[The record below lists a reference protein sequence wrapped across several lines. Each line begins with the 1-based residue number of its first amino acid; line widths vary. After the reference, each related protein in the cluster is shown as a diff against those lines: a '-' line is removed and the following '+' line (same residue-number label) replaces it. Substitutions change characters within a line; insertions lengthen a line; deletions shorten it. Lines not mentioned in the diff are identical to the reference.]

1 MVAPA
6 PGVFRDARPL
16 RKLSLLEISGAHRSA
31 AQAGADVLLR
41 LPVMNEGKSEKLG
54 DRFLREIVVGR
65 SETAGRYHKIGR
77 GDRLTDHRLQ
87 AIRIIPHGCTAVKR
101 HAELA
106 QSCRNIRFVCVH
118 DIPEKKL
125 GSDAHNLCR

>member
-1 MVAPA
+1 
-6 PGVFRDARPL
+6 
-16 RKLSLLEISGAHRSA
+16 
-31 AQAGADVLLR
+31 
-41 LPVMNEGKSEKLG
+41 MNEGKSEKLG

-77 GDRLTDHRLQ
+77 GDGLSEHRLQ
-87 AIRIIPHGCTAVKR
+87 PFRVVSHRCAAIKR

-106 QSCRNIRFVCVH
+106 QSCRDIRFVCVYN
-118 DIPEKKL
+118 IPEKKL